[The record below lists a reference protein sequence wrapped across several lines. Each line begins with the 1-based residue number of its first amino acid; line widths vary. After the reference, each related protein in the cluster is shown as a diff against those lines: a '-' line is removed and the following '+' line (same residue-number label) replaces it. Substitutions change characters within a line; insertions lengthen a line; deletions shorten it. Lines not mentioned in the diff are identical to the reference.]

1 MKLAFRASGT
11 ALILIAGLFLVRTL
25 CAQQEAGAA
34 VQTTMGTMADKSG
47 MQKEDSEHGFPHPFL
62 AHMGIADMPGMV
74 SLRASGYRQYMADNL
89 SLTDFAFHLEAG
101 LFSRLGLHVRNDD
114 IKQDPRTDIMLMYT
128 FIENRAGDS
137 GLSVFGALE
146 IPSGAI
152 PMGEDKVVGAFGVSG
167 RKVFGDIA
175 ILDAD
180 VHYMPQMK
188 MAEYEAC
195 LVLKAST
202 GFFPVIEAG
211 GETMPGATTLYV
223 LPGLKFKLAKGKFLG
238 VGTQIGLTSIRD
250 FDTRVLLQLDMD
262 W

>member
-1 MKLAFRASGT
+1 MRPTYRVLGT
-11 ALILIAGLFLVRTL
+11 ALILIAGLSLVRTL
-25 CAQQEAGAA
+25 CAQQDGGTAD
-34 VQTTMGTMADKSG
+34 QSTMGAMAGKND

-62 AHMGIADMPGMV
+62 AHMGISDMPGMV

-101 LFSRLGLHVRNDD
+101 LFPRLGLHVRNDD
-114 IKQDPRTDIMLMYT
+114 IRQDPRTDIMLTYT
-128 FIENRAGDS
+128 FIENQSGDS
-137 GLSVFGALE
+137 GLSVFGAVE
-146 IPSGAI
+146 VPSGAI

-167 RKVFGDIA
+167 RKVFGDMA
-175 ILDAD
+175 IVDAD

-188 MAEYEAC
+188 MAEYEVS
-195 LVLKAST
+195 LMLKAST

-211 GETMPGATTLYV
+211 GETMEGETSLYV

-238 VGTQIGLTSIRD
+238 VGTQIGLTSMRD

>member
-1 MKLAFRASGT
+1 
-11 ALILIAGLFLVRTL
+11 
-25 CAQQEAGAA
+25 
-34 VQTTMGTMADKSG
+34 
-47 MQKEDSEHGFPHPFL
+47 
-62 AHMGIADMPGMV
+62 
-74 SLRASGYRQYMADNL
+74 MADNL

-146 IPSGAI
+146 VPSGAI

-167 RKVFGDIA
+167 RKVFGDVA

-188 MAEYEAC
+188 MAEYEIS
-195 LVLKAST
+195 LMLKAST

-211 GETMPGATTLYV
+211 GETMEGATSLYV

-238 VGTQIGLTSIRD
+238 VGTQIGLTSMRD

>member
-1 MKLAFRASGT
+1 MVRRLLP
-11 ALILIAGLFLVRTL
+11 ALVLIAVLSSAPAL
-25 CAQQEAGAA
+25 CAQQDVGAA
-34 VQTTMGTMADKSG
+34 SQSTMGTMADKSV

-62 AHMGIADMPGMV
+62 AHMGMADEPGMV
-74 SLRASGYRQYMADNL
+74 SLRASGYRQYMAGNL

-101 LFSRLGLHVRNDD
+101 LFSRFGLHVRNDD
-114 IKQDPRTDIMLMYT
+114 IRQDPRTDMMLMYT
-128 FIENRAGDS
+128 FIKDRAGDS

-146 IPSGAI
+146 VPSGAI
-152 PMGEDKVVGAFGVSG
+152 PMGEDKVIGAFGVSG
-167 RKVFGDIA
+167 RKVFGDVA

-202 GFFPVIEAG
+202 GFYPVLEAG
-211 GETMPGATTLYV
+211 GETMEGATTLYV
-223 LPGLKFKLAKGKFLG
+223 LPGLKFRLTKGKFLG